1 MLSLNPVKP
10 DTVYHAPVFEP
21 TVDELAL
28 LKKLEL
34 GEVISIATALHDHVS
49 KRLFEWGMVDRRDGD
64 LAITALGMPILY
76 TCGAERAP
84 ASFIC

>member
-34 GEVISIATALHDHVS
+34 GQHMSITDALLAHVS
-49 KRLFEWGMVDRRDGD
+49 KRLFEWGMLDRRDCE
-64 LAITALGMPILY
+64 LAITAQGMALIRR
-76 TCGAERAP
+76 TE
-84 ASFIC
+84 

>member
-10 DTVYHAPVFEP
+10 DVVYHAPVFEP

-34 GEVISIATALHDHVS
+34 GQHMSIPDALLAHVS
-49 KRLFEWGMVDRRDGD
+49 KRLFERGMLDHRDRELVITSQG
-64 LAITALGMPILY
+64 LALIRRTD
-76 TCGAERAP
+76 
-84 ASFIC
+84 

>member
-10 DTVYHAPVFEP
+10 DTVYHAPLFEP

-34 GEVISIATALHDHVS
+34 GEVMSLPDALHAHMS
-49 KRLFEWGMVDRRDGD
+49 KRLLERGMVDQRDEG
-64 LAITALGMPILY
+64 LVITALGMEVIRRV
-76 TCGAERAP
+76 E
-84 ASFIC
+84 

>member
-10 DTVYHAPVFEP
+10 DVVYHAPVFEP

-34 GEVISIATALHDHVS
+34 GQHMSIPDALLAHVS
-49 KRLFEWGMVDRRDGD
+49 KRLFEWGMLDRRDGE
-64 LAITALGMPILY
+64 LAITAQGMALIRR
-76 TCGAERAP
+76 TE
-84 ASFIC
+84 

>member
-1 MLSLNPVKP
+1 M
-10 DTVYHAPVFEP
+10 
-21 TVDELAL
+21 

-64 LAITALGMPILY
+64 LAITALGLQQIRRV
-76 TCGAERAP
+76 E
-84 ASFIC
+84 

>member
-1 MLSLNPVKP
+1 MTFLNPVKP
-10 DTVYHAPVFEP
+10 DVVYHAPVFEP

-34 GEVISIATALHDHVS
+34 GQVMSMPEALHDHVS

-64 LAITALGMPILY
+64 LVITEAGMRLIRR
-76 TCGAERAP
+76 GDD
-84 ASFIC
+84 

>member
-10 DTVYHAPVFEP
+10 DVVYHAPLFEP

-34 GEVISIATALHDHVS
+34 GEVMSLPDALHAHMS
-49 KRLFEWGMVDRRDGD
+49 KRLLERGMLDKRDGD
-64 LAITALGMPILY
+64 LVITALGMALIRRV
-76 TCGAERAP
+76 E
-84 ASFIC
+84 

>member
-1 MLSLNPVKP
+1 MTSLNPVKP
-10 DTVYHAPVFEP
+10 DAVYHAPVFEP

-34 GEVISIATALHDHVS
+34 GQVMSMPEALHDHVS

-64 LAITALGMPILY
+64 LVITEAGMRLIRR
-76 TCGAERAP
+76 GDD
-84 ASFIC
+84 

>member
-10 DTVYHAPVFEP
+10 DVVYHAPVFEP

-34 GEVISIATALHDHVS
+34 GQAISMPEALHDHVS
-49 KRLFEWGMVDRRDGD
+49 KRLFEWGMVTRRDGGD
-64 LAITALGMPILY
+64 LGITALGMRTIQRV
-76 TCGAERAP
+76 E
-84 ASFIC
+84 

>member
-1 MLSLNPVKP
+1 MTSLNPVKP
-10 DTVYHAPVFEP
+10 DVVYHAPVFEP

-34 GEVISIATALHDHVS
+34 GQVMSMPEALHDHVS

-64 LAITALGMPILY
+64 LVITEAGMRLIRR
-76 TCGAERAP
+76 GDD
-84 ASFIC
+84 